1 MSYKIYGHRGSRTR
15 LPENTMP
22 SFKLALEEGA
32 DGLEIDIRTTKDGE
46 IVICHDK
53 DLKRVGGVDFTVSG
67 GISSMADIERLSELQ
82 LRKVIVGKAI
92 YENRITLKDIERW
105 LLNA

>member
-1 MSYKIYGHRGSRTR
+1 MYRYNQDGMLQG
-15 LPENTMP
+15 P
-22 SFKLALEEGA
+22 SDELYV
-32 DGLEIDIRTTKDGE
+32 GLQE
-46 IVICHDK
+46 HYPS
-53 DLKRVGGVDFTVSG
+53 VDFTVSG
-67 GISSMADIERLSELQ
+67 GIGSMADIERLNEKQ

>member
-1 MSYKIYGHRGSRTR
+1 
-15 LPENTMP
+15 
-22 SFKLALEEGA
+22 
-32 DGLEIDIRTTKDGE
+32 
-46 IVICHDK
+46 
-53 DLKRVGGVDFTVSG
+53 
-67 GISSMADIERLSELQ
+67 MADIEKLNELQ